1 MIFYKNRKWHMC
13 SEKIRYMQH
22 GEEIEQF
29 VGAEGH
35 DWWIDFEQ
43 KHEHTEIIEFV
54 DVVATNEQLARLDEV
69 NQLNIGDGFG
79 EMLGNYVRDGI
90 FPDGFTHPLRNLQ
103 LQKEQEL
110 QDSYLLDLDFRQ
122 SITEMGV

>member
-1 MIFYKNRKWHMC
+1 MILYKNRKWHMC

>member
-1 MIFYKNRKWHMC
+1 
-13 SEKIRYMQH
+13 MQH